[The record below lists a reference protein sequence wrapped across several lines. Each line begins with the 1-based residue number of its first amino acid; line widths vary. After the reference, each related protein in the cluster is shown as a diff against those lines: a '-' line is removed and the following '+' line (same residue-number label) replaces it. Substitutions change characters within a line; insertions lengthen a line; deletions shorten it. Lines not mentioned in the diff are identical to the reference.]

1 MDQFLDMETLGTF
14 IGLVTAVTI
23 VVQFTK
29 SLIKDKLGDVYV
41 RLYTF
46 VIALVLTFVFASY
59 DKSIDGILLTVIN
72 SIIVTMASIG
82 TYETIADPKAIKH
95 K

>member
-1 MDQFLDMETLGTF
+1 MDQFMSLETLGTF
-14 IGLVTAVTI
+14 AGLVTAVTI
-23 VVQFTK
+23 IVQFTK
-29 SLIKDKLGDVYV
+29 SIVKDKLGDIYV

-46 VIALVLTFVFASY
+46 IIGLVLTFVFAGY
-59 DKSIDGILLTVIN
+59 GKSLDGVLLTVIN

-82 TYETIADPKAIKH
+82 TYETIADPKAEKS